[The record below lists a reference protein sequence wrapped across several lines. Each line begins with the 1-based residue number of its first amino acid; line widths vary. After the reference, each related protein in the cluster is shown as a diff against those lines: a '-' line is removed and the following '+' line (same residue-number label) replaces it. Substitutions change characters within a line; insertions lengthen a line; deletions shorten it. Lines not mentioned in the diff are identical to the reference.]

1 MSGVRRIRLANDE
14 SILQDGPKSK
24 TIIMDI
30 KNDDPANKFT
40 KTHERKSLGG
50 DVKAPRKTN
59 VLTLKITNSEN
70 EGYMRNTPPPISNER
85 PSRGEGPSQNY
96 NAGGR

>member
-1 MSGVRRIRLANDE
+1 MSGVRRIRLAEGE

-30 KNDDPANKFT
+30 KNEDPANKFT
-40 KTHERKSLGG
+40 KPYERKSLGG

-59 VLTLKITNSEN
+59 VLTLKITNSAD
-70 EGYMRNTPPPISNER
+70 EGYMRRTPPPESNER
-85 PSRGEGPSQNY
+85 PSRGEGPNQEVSTSKK
-96 NAGGR
+96 